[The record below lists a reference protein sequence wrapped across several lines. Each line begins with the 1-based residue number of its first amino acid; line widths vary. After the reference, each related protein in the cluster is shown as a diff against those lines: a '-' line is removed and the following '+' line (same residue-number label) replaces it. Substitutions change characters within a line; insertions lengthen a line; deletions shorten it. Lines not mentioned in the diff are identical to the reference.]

1 MKQADEWRFLP
12 LLSKLKGLI
21 AFSPNVV
28 VKWLAFVFHIPE
40 VPDSNLGLE
49 TDYHD

>member
-1 MKQADEWRFLP
+1 MKQADEWRFLS

-28 VKWLAFVFHIPE
+28 E